1 MAMEG
6 RCHLPWLNHVPR
18 CPQMSGHGEKL
29 GRKMEQAVIAILAS
43 RNDEEAAQS
52 IGVSAKTLQ
61 RWRKL
66 PEFDQALRDARLAAF
81 RQSGAPAA
89 SFGPRS
95 NNALEAHGGWRLTGD
110 GEGAVRVLHPGSD
123 AERRRDGKHRKTSYR
138 AGASCGA
145 FGAAVSPVMGGTT

>member
-81 RQSGAPAA
+81 RQSLARLQQASVPAVTTLLRLMVGGGSPA
-89 SFGPRS
+89 TVKARCAYYILDQTRKGVETENIEKRVTE
-95 NNALEAHGGWRLTGD
+95 LERA
-110 GEGAVRVLHPGSD
+110 
-123 AERRRDGKHRKTSYR
+123 AERSEQ
-138 AGASCGA
+138 
-145 FGAAVSPVMGGTT
+145 P

>member
-81 RQSGAPAA
+81 RQSLARLQQASVPAVTTLLRLMVDGGSPA
-89 SFGPRS
+89 TVKARCAYYILDQTRKGIETED
-95 NNALEAHGGWRLTGD
+95 LEKRVAELERAT
-110 GEGAVRVLHPGSD
+110 EGAAQGR
-123 AERRRDGKHRKTSYR
+123 
-138 AGASCGA
+138 
-145 FGAAVSPVMGGTT
+145 